1 MFPLAFLLRVR
12 LEEMKCHQLV
22 STIQQK
28 YKWLLAVLI
37 TVRVKSVLGCMVGDI
52 YGTARKRK
60 SCLSWKVSDTC
71 AWSSANWYRDSTDK
85 LDDRVKG
92 KEAGKTLIAFPCR
105 ANDRCH
111 FFFTPNITIKLALFF
126 APRQEA
132 SGPDIAILSRLT
144 ESDFQ
149 SKYSGH
155 SSFFPI
161 GDNIGNSIWLR
172 NKSND

>member
-1 MFPLAFLLRVR
+1 MPVFIIKKKLKEFICFPLAFLLRVR

-28 YKWLLAVLI
+28 YKWLLDVLI

-71 AWSSANWYRDSTDK
+71 ACSSANWYRDSTDN
-85 LDDRVKG
+85 LVDRVKG

-111 FFFTPNITIKLALFF
+111 FFFTPNITIKPALFF
-126 APRQEA
+126 RSTAGGIRAGYWHIIEA
-132 SGPDIAILSRLT
+132 HWEWLPIKVFWPQL
-144 ESDFQ
+144 
-149 SKYSGH
+149 
-155 SSFFPI
+155 FFPNW
-161 GDNIGNSIWLR
+161 G
-172 NKSND
+172 